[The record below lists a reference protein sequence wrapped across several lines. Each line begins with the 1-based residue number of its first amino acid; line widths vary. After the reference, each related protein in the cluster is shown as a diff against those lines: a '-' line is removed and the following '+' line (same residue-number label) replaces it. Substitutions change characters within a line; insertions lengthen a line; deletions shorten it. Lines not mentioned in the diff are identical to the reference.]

1 MNPEAARLSPGV
13 WLVVAGAACFTAM
26 GVAVK
31 IAVPASSTADVVF
44 WRSVQVALVAW
55 VICRVRG
62 VALKPGRPGLL
73 LARSVFGLSAMLLY
87 FWAMSQIPLATA
99 TALIYAY
106 PIFTVLLSR
115 RAAGEDP
122 VRGATRLAALGF
134 VGVLMIL
141 RPDAGVVSMGAMAAF
156 AAALLTAGAYLS
168 VRNLRLYDPPER
180 IVLWFALFS
189 AVVTLPL
196 CTSAGLSPEPSLWLP
211 LLCVGVGATGGQLFI
226 TAAYRVEKAWIVG
239 PLSYVVVLFSWLAG
253 VVWFGEHLTGW
264 SLAGAVLLL
273 VSGVGIGLAGRH
285 SQTAPATRA
294 S

>member
-1 MNPEAARLSPGV
+1 M
-13 WLVVAGAACFTAM
+13 
-26 GVAVK
+26 
-31 IAVPASSTADVVF
+31 
-44 WRSVQVALVAW
+44 
-55 VICRVRG
+55 
-62 VALKPGRPGLL
+62 
-73 LARSVFGLSAMLLY
+73 
-87 FWAMSQIPLATA
+87 
-99 TALIYAY
+99 
-106 PIFTVLLSR
+106 
-115 RAAGEDP
+115 
-122 VRGATRLAALGF
+122 
-134 VGVLMIL
+134 
-141 RPDAGVVSMGAMAAF
+141 
-156 AAALLTAGAYLS
+156 S